1 MNPETKTETQADS
14 TAPRTARVP
23 RVDVWRSDE
32 GFRVLA
38 ELPGAQAESVKL
50 TAERGVLTLFAESGT
65 TTWKRSFE
73 LPDDVDAD
81 AIAARLE
88 KGLLDISMPRVPIA
102 RSRQIRVLS
111 A

>member
-1 MNPETKTETQADS
+1 MNTETKTESA
-14 TAPRTARVP
+14 APERTARVP
-23 RVDVWRSDE
+23 RVDVWRSE
-32 GFRVLA
+32 TGFRVLA

-50 TAERGVLTLFAESGT
+50 TTERGVLTLFAESPRH
-65 TTWKRSFE
+65 TWKRSFE
-73 LPDDVDAD
+73 LPEDIDAE

-88 KGLLDISMPRVPIA
+88 KGLLDITLPRVPTA